1 MHRQSGD
8 RAGQRNYRVL
18 RRPAGLLGLKA
29 PPAAQSARLL
39 ERFRCG
45 SRRRFSQRIVRLHIA
60 VRLPL
65 ERAPIAL
72 KAHRAVLLLG
82 AFSMFAQHGGCDF
95 FLICA
100 AAVERQLGQRDVLR
114 KRERR
119 IQLHPS
125 GAHQRAQIGLKLTR
139 SPVALP
145 AAYRQIAQ
153 QKQVDR
159 KQYCDQYIFDF
170 IPLQA
175 LSSPFCGHSAA
186 FFR

>member
-1 MHRQSGD
+1 
-8 RAGQRNYRVL
+8 
-18 RRPAGLLGLKA
+18 
-29 PPAAQSARLL
+29 
-39 ERFRCG
+39 
-45 SRRRFSQRIVRLHIA
+45 
-60 VRLPL
+60 
-65 ERAPIAL
+65 
-72 KAHRAVLLLG
+72 
-82 AFSMFAQHGGCDF
+82 MFAQHGGCDF

-100 AAVERQLGQRDVLR
+100 AAVERQLGQRDVLW

-175 LSSPFCGHSAA
+175 LSSPFCGHSAT